1 MNGGNTPGYLLKE
14 INKALCSAFT
24 SENQLEMMV
33 NYELN
38 IKLKEVASGGNLKE
52 IVHRLVE
59 NFDAKNKLG
68 NLIDGALKEN
78 PDNPDLKAIK
88 EKFKITTSL
97 IDILRPLEK
106 HFINQMQQAYQACC
120 INKSWD
126 DWENKSPDS
135 LDEILK
141 ELDEQPQ
148 GTHNEKPIVQFV
160 DHLLKTGD
168 IPNSHADQLN
178 QWIRENANNPSDLLS
193 QSSSH
198 SQNHQ
203 QQNLDAQPYLLVKV
217 DSSKQYHQKGQK
229 RYLVSAWFIPDKNN
243 YNYLEYP
250 QNCKF
255 LETRSADG
263 ESEQDVL
270 SLKKLENFI
279 KKFLSDPQNN
289 SKFCKNTSIVFSLP
303 YELLNYE
310 IERINITNY
319 YGLTCPMGKHYKVF
333 IRSLKR
339 FERLTH
345 NNGNQKICSE
355 KWKKIKDSRENKCH
369 QEFVDVGKFDFD
381 SERLYA
387 HLKNEKM
394 NKKTIAL
401 KLYNPPDYEIL
412 KVIDTMEIP
421 VALWLRKNDFKT
433 IINCQDEFDK
443 LFECQINE
451 LPKKVEEQRL
461 KAPKK
466 EHGQEHIGHHLALLW
481 EDPDLLPPQIDYT
494 TL

>member
-1 MNGGNTPGYLLKE
+1 
-14 INKALCSAFT
+14 
-24 SENQLEMMV
+24 
-33 NYELN
+33 
-38 IKLKEVASGGNLKE
+38 
-52 IVHRLVE
+52 
-59 NFDAKNKLG
+59 
-68 NLIDGALKEN
+68 
-78 PDNPDLKAIK
+78 
-88 EKFKITTSL
+88 
-97 IDILRPLEK
+97 
-106 HFINQMQQAYQACC
+106 MQQAYQACC
-120 INKSWD
+120 ADGLWD
-126 DWENKSPDS
+126 DWEDELPDS
-135 LDEILK
+135 FYEILRN
-141 ELDEQPQ
+141 LDWEEKAQP
-148 GTHNEKPIVQFV
+148 TDDEKLIVKFV
-160 DHLLKTGD
+160 DRLLDTGD
-168 IPNSHADQLN
+168 IPKPTAEKLK
-178 QWIRENANNPSDLLS
+178 QWLEKNANNISNLLA
-193 QSSSH
+193 QSSSN

-203 QQNLDAQPYLLVKV
+203 QQNLEAQPYLLIKL
-217 DSSKQYHQKGQK
+217 DPSKQYHQQ
-229 RYLVSAWFIPDKNN
+229 RQPNYLVSAWFIPDKNN
-243 YNYLEYP
+243 YNYLEEP

-270 SLKKLENFI
+270 SFKKLENFI

-289 SKFCKNTSIVFSLP
+289 SEFCKNTSIVFSLP

-319 YGLTCPMGKHYKVF
+319 YGLTLPMGKHYKVF

-339 FERLTH
+339 CERLNH
-345 NNGNQKICSE
+345 NNGHQKSCSE

-433 IINCQDEFDK
+433 IINCQEEFDK

-461 KAPKK
+461 KAPN
-466 EHGQEHIGHHLALLW
+466 EEDGQEYIGHHLALLW